1 MSRPSDTPRVAP
13 PPVAVIDAP
22 TNLGLRP
29 PAEGREPGTWR
40 APDALRA
47 AGLHRRLTP
56 AAITSLPR
64 PPYRFEAQPGTRI
77 RNGLE
82 IRRFGEALAAE
93 VGRVLAGGN
102 FPLVLGGDC
111 SILLG
116 CLLAVRRAGRCGLIH
131 VDGHSDFFHPG
142 NYDTASR
149 LGSVAGMDLALAT
162 GRGEPLLTA
171 WGDGLTPL
179 VADADVVQIGERENT
194 DADYAFP
201 DIHATQVVQIDV
213 RTVLRDGVRATAR
226 TALERLTLRGVSR
239 IWLHADVDV
248 LDQAV
253 LPAVDSP
260 GSPGLSFA
268 QLTELIIALRESGKV
283 LGADATIFD
292 PDLDPDGCYAEGLT
306 NCLVGA
312 FGG

>member
-1 MSRPSDTPRVAP
+1 MPA
-13 PPVAVIDAP
+13 VAVIDAP

-47 AGLHRRLTP
+47 AGLHRRLAP
-56 AAITSLPR
+56 AAVTSLPR

-77 RNGLE
+77 RNGPE
-82 IRRFGEALAAE
+82 VRRFSEALATE

-111 SILLG
+111 SVLLG
-116 CLLAVRRAGRCGLIH
+116 CLVAVRQAGRCGLIH

-162 GRGEPLLTA
+162 GQGERLLTA
-171 WGDGLTPL
+171 WGDGPTPL
-179 VADADVVQIGERENT
+179 VLDADVVQIGERENT
-194 DADYAFP
+194 DTDYAFR
-201 DIHATQVVQIDV
+201 DIHATQILQIDV
-213 RTVLRDGVRATAR
+213 RTVLRDGVRAAAR
-226 TALERLTLRGVSR
+226 TARERLTLRGVPR
-239 IWLHADVDV
+239 IWLHVDVDV
-248 LDQAV
+248 LDQTV

-260 GSPGLSFA
+260 GSPGLNFA
-268 QLTELIIALRESGKV
+268 QLTELILALRESGKI
-283 LGADATIFD
+283 LGADVTIFD
-292 PDLDPDGCYAEGLT
+292 PDLDPDGRYAEGLT
-306 NCLVGA
+306 DCLVGG

>member
-1 MSRPSDTPRVAP
+1 
-13 PPVAVIDAP
+13 
-22 TNLGLRP
+22 
-29 PAEGREPGTWR
+29 
-40 APDALRA
+40 
-47 AGLHRRLTP
+47 
-56 AAITSLPR
+56 
-64 PPYRFEAQPGTRI
+64 
-77 RNGLE
+77 LE
-82 IRRFGEALAAE
+82 VRRFSEALAAE
-93 VGRVLAGGN
+93 VGRVLADGN

-111 SILLG
+111 SVLLG
-116 CLLAVRRAGRCGLIH
+116 CLLAVRRAGRCGLLH
-131 VDGHSDFFHPG
+131 VDGHSDFFHAG

-201 DIHATQVVQIDV
+201 DIHATQVLQIDV
-213 RTVLRDGVRATAR
+213 RTVLRDGVRAAAR

-283 LGADATIFD
+283 LGADVTIFD

-306 NCLVGA
+306 NCLVGG